1 MAMVPFLPAPLRAGA
16 AGLLLLGLLS
26 LADCSGSVNV
36 GSVSDLQDTL
46 FGPRDISA
54 MPNVPPPPSPPAPA
68 PAATPVAPVL
78 VGGGTQAMVSGATAA
93 QTAPSGQ
100 LWKAGYRPA
109 EEAGPAS
116 LTPGL
121 LSAETAVISAALAA
135 EVPQPVSL
143 SAARQETLI
152 TLARKMAAADH
163 FTVRRPQLLL
173 IVDRAPHGQTLSL
186 TLARPEGAWTIL
198 GTRSVS
204 TGKPGRKEHFKTPV
218 GVLLNDG
225 SELGYR
231 AQGTY
236 NENHIRGLG
245 VKGMRV
251 WDFGWQTSEDWRNP
265 GATMQVR
272 VEMHAT
278 DPAVLAQRLGRADSE
293 GCIRIPAALNLF
305 LDRHGIIDADIERL
319 AERDAGYRALL
330 SRQLQP
336 TPLAGDAVIVV
347 DSSEP
352 WAKPYPPVTVA
363 LSG

>member
-1 MAMVPFLPAPLRAGA
+1 MATVLSLRASLRT
-16 AGLLLLGLLS
+16 AGLGLTLLS
-26 LADCSGSVNV
+26 VLPLAACDGAGDTVNV
-36 GSVSDLQDTL
+36 GSVAGLEDSV
-46 FGPRDISA
+46 FGTRNVSA
-54 MPNVPPPPSPPAPA
+54 MPNIPPPPAPA
-68 PAATPVAPVL
+68 APTPGAVPISPVL
-78 VGGGTQAMVSGATAA
+78 VGGSPQAMLAA
-93 QTAPSGQ
+93 N
-100 LWKAGYRPA
+100 LHKAGYTPA
-109 EEAGPAS
+109 EQAGPAA

-121 LSAETAVISAALAA
+121 LSAETAVISSALAA
-135 EVPQPVSL
+135 EVPHPIQL
-143 SAARQETLI
+143 SAERQALLVA
-152 TLARKMAAADH
+152 LARRMAADDH
-163 FTVRRPQLLL
+163 FTIRQPQLVL
-173 IVDRAPHGQTLSL
+173 IVDRSPHGQTLSI
-186 TLARPEGAWTIL
+186 TLAQPDGPWNIL
-198 GTRSVS
+198 GTRAVS

-225 SELGYR
+225 AELGYR

-251 WDFGWQTSEDWRNP
+251 WDFGWQTSEDWRTP

-293 GCIRIPAALNLF
+293 GCIRIPGPLNVF

-319 AERDAGYRALL
+319 AVQDAGYRALL
-330 SRQLQP
+330 SRDLQP

-352 WAKPYPPVTVA
+352 NAKPYPPVTVA

>member
-1 MAMVPFLPAPLRAGA
+1 MAMVFRARLRRSAATIALIVGLSGCADAITLPEPNTIV
-16 AGLLLLGLLS
+16 
-26 LADCSGSVNV
+26 D
-36 GSVSDLQDTL
+36 DI
-46 FGPRDISA
+46 FGPRDLKA
-54 MPNVPPPPSPPAPA
+54 HNPVVAPAQPAPPAA
-68 PAATPVAPVL
+68 NAAPVAPMI
-78 VGGGTQAMVSGATAA
+78 VGGAA
-93 QTAPSGQ
+93 QSFNVT
-100 LWKAGYRPA
+100 RPA
-109 EEAGPAS
+109 LLGARVYDASYTEPSAG
-116 LTPGL
+116 TDTEL
-121 LSAETAVISAALAA
+121 LSPPQVAENAALVRAALAA
-135 EVPQPVSL
+135 EVPHAVTL
-143 SAARQETLI
+143 SAARQDQLI
-152 TLARKMAAADH
+152 SLAKTMVEDSN
-163 FTVRRPQLLL
+163 FIIRRPQLVL
-173 IVDRAPHGQTLSL
+173 IVDRALKGQTLSL
-186 TLARPEGAWTIL
+186 ALAKPDGDWQIL

-251 WDFGWQTSEDWRNP
+251 WDFGWQTSDDWRTP

-293 GCIRIPAALNLF
+293 GCIRVPEAVNRF
-305 LDRHGIIDADIERL
+305 LDRHGIIDADIEKL
-319 AERDAGYRALL
+319 AQTDAGYRALL
-330 SRQLQP
+330 SPYLTP

-347 DSSEP
+347 DSGEP
-352 WAKPYPPVTVA
+352 WIKPFPPATTLS

>member
-1 MAMVPFLPAPLRAGA
+1 MATVPSLRAALRRSGIGVTLLALLPLAACAGA
-16 AGLLLLGLLS
+16 G
-26 LADCSGSVNV
+26 DTVNV
-36 GSVSDLQDTL
+36 GSVAGLEDTL
-46 FGPRDISA
+46 FGPRNISA
-54 MPNVPPPPSPPAPA
+54 MPNIPPPPAPA
-68 PAATPVAPVL
+68 APIPGAAPVAPVL
-78 VGGGTQAMVSGATAA
+78 VGAGPQAMLGASLRKTAY
-93 QTAPSGQ
+93 T
-100 LWKAGYRPA
+100 PA
-109 EEAGPAS
+109 EEAGPAP

-121 LSAETAVISAALAA
+121 LSAETAIIVSALAA
-135 EVPQPVSL
+135 EVPHPVQL
-143 SAARQETLI
+143 SAERAQLLLS
-152 TLARKMAAADH
+152 LAGKMAAADH
-163 FTVRRPQLLL
+163 FVVRRPQLVL
-173 IVDRAPHGQTLSL
+173 IVDRSPHGQTLSI
-186 TLARPEGAWTIL
+186 TLAQPDGPWEIL
-198 GTRSVS
+198 GTRAVS
-204 TGKPGRKEHFKTPV
+204 TGKPGRREHFKTPV

-225 SELGYR
+225 AELGYR

-251 WDFGWQTSEDWRNP
+251 WDFGWQTSEDWRTP

-293 GCIRIPAALNLF
+293 GCIRIPGPLNVF

-319 AERDAGYRALL
+319 AMQDAGYRALL

-352 WAKPYPPVTVA
+352 WAKPYPPETVA